1 MKFYLNKSGY
11 NLHMLVLWE
20 VQGECKNYN
29 VLHGHKNAILEAKW
43 LTDAFIVSA
52 SADKT
57 VRLQSFI
64 WSK

>member
-1 MKFYLNKSGY
+1 MIVLCCIFFA
-11 NLHMLVLWE
+11 LVLWE

-43 LTDAFIVSA
+43 LTDTYIVSA

-57 VRLQSFI
+57 VSDATNAL
-64 WSK
+64 SK

>member
-1 MKFYLNKSGY
+1 MNYLNENSY
-11 NLHMLVLWE
+11 NCNIVVLWE

-43 LTDAFIVSA
+43 LTDAFIVSV

-57 VRLQSFI
+57 VRSAKFKWQ
-64 WSK
+64 K